1 MRWCGGEEMV
11 WFGREPTWLGLGL
24 GLGAFQ
30 VLSISLD
37 LMRWVL
43 ICTFLIQIFLVA
55 AEMSIICTLF
65 AQYI

>member
-1 MRWCGGEEMV
+1 MVGKRWY
-11 WFGREPTWLGLGL
+11 GLGESPHGL
-24 GLGAFQ
+24 DLDLDLGAFQ

-43 ICTFLIQIFLVA
+43 ICTFLIQIFLVV

>member
-1 MRWCGGEEMV
+1 MVGKRWY
-11 WFGREPTWLGLGL
+11 GLGESPHGL
-24 GLGAFQ
+24 DFDLDLDLGAFQ

-43 ICTFLIQIFLVA
+43 ICTFLIQIFLVV